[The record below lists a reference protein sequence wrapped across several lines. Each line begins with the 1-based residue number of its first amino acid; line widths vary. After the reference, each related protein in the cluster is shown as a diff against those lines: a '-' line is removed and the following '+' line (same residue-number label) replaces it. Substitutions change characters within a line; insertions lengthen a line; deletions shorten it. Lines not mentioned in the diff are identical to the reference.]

1 MLRWL
6 IVGIGGLVALASA
19 WAQPAWS
26 PPGPPGAH
34 VLAMAASPI
43 PGTIVIGTDGQG
55 VYRTTDGGET
65 WNPLACESTLA
76 TTNSILVDPVDPQIL
91 WAGTNYDLCQSTDD
105 GLTWVPRD
113 GGHGAVVALAVDAAG
128 SATLLQGL
136 EGGGIR
142 RSVDGG
148 SHWSPADPGI
158 LGSASVRA
166 IAFDRHMG
174 STVYAGGA
182 ASGTGRAF
190 RSTDR
195 GATWTAIDVS
205 GSPITAL
212 VADGSRAGVLFA
224 GGPAGAYK
232 STDDGATWT
241 NVLDAMTSSG
251 VTSLAITSRDS
262 SLIHAGTTVGI
273 LRSTDGGVTWTSVS
287 GGLSP
292 GPVTSLLIEEERV
305 PSLYAGTGDGVSRA
319 TLPQPVAPVGKAP
332 PAPVVS
338 R

>member
-1 MLRWL
+1 
-6 IVGIGGLVALASA
+6 
-19 WAQPAWS
+19 
-26 PPGPPGAH
+26 
-34 VLAMAASPI
+34 MAASPI

-65 WNPLACESTLA
+65 WSPLACESTLA
-76 TTNSILVDPVDPQIL
+76 ITNSILVDPVDPQTL
-91 WAGTNYDLCQSTDD
+91 WAGTNYDLCESTDD
-105 GLTWVPRD
+105 GLTWIPRD

-128 SATLLQGL
+128 STTLLQGL

-174 STVYAGGA
+174 STVYAGGSS
-182 ASGTGRAF
+182 SGTGRAY
-190 RSTDR
+190 RSTDG
-195 GATWTAIDVS
+195 GATWTAADVS

-212 VADGSRAGVLFA
+212 VADSSRAGVLFA
-224 GGPAGAYK
+224 GGPAGAYR
-232 STDDGATWT
+232 STDAGATWT
-241 NVLDAMTSSG
+241 NILDAATSSG
-251 VTSLAITSRDS
+251 VLSLAIPSRDS
-262 SLIHAGTTVGI
+262 SLIHAGTTLGV
-273 LRSTDGGVTWTSVS
+273 LRSSDGGVTWISVS

-292 GPVTSLLIEEERV
+292 GPVTSLLIKEDRF
-305 PSLYAGTGDGVSRA
+305 PTLYAGTADGVSRA
-319 TLPQPVAPVGKAP
+319 ALPQPTAPVAKAP
-332 PAPVVS
+332 PAPVSS